1 MCEKRTEGTVVQ
13 DKQKKKGDP
22 GKKEF
27 KETKES
33 EKVDW
38 RFTISEG
45 PKVRFMKRYWCTRVN
60 EET

>member
-45 PKVRFMKRYWCTRVN
+45 PKVRFMKRY
-60 EET
+60 